1 MKALAN
7 EIYNTL
13 QDLDFQDYTE
23 TTEKDLKALEND
35 LQLLEQNGNNAL
47 LNAIK
52 ILLESIE
59 N

>member
-7 EIYNTL
+7 EIFNTL
-13 QDLDFQDYTE
+13 IDLDFLDYTE

-35 LQLLEQNGNNAL
+35 LKLLNQNGNNSL